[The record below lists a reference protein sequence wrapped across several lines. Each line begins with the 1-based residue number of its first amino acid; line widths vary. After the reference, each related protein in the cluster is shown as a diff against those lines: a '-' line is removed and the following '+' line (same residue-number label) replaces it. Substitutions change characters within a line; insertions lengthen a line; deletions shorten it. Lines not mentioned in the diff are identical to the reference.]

1 MREGGHYHAPWL
13 PDGYSQI
20 FRSYVFGPLGLRDY
34 GSATLQNLIPSF
46 PWIATPRPP
55 PWRNPR
61 KGRDQILPS
70 GNLGHHAPP
79 PWAGPPMPTYVGGEK
94 GICSPGHSV
103 KLGPEEQEER
113 CSWFWERNE
122 TTAKRSCALQEDEHY
137 HQQPSVNTGFSSQGR
152 AKLHVFCKALG
163 RKSTQLRPSLM
174 RKPGTYSRIS
184 KMLFC
189 RDEIYS
195 LQILL
200 SRTQAGPGRTV
211 KEEQEVFHPTT
222 YKD

>member
-1 MREGGHYHAPWL
+1 MAIAKFLDCWCLALRASGRWL
-13 PDGYSQI
+13 RY
-20 FRSYVFGPLGLRDY
+20 
-34 GSATLQNLIPSF
+34 AALQNLIPSF

-79 PWAGPPMPTYVGGEK
+79 PWAGPPMPTYAGGEK

-103 KLGPEEQEER
+103 KLGPEEQER

-122 TTAKRSCALQEDEHY
+122 TTAKRSCALQEDEHNY
-137 HQQPSVNTGFSSQGR
+137 HQQPSVITF
-152 AKLHVFCKALG
+152 
-163 RKSTQLRPSLM
+163 
-174 RKPGTYSRIS
+174 RIS

-189 RDEIYS
+189 R
-195 LQILL
+195 
-200 SRTQAGPGRTV
+200 
-211 KEEQEVFHPTT
+211 
-222 YKD
+222 